1 MSTDTNV
8 PSNERKALE
17 DENRDCPHCGGSGMC
32 LVFHPQHNGTREFEM
47 FDYRDRLCKIAT
59 EVAAH
64 CTCPVGEWIR
74 QRTEPALQR
83 RIPWVRDIHD
93 GRSKWLLRPPAEI
106 QADDSEVIDV
116 PEAPTRAAIA
126 QRFGRIPEKMQ

>member
-1 MSTDTNV
+1 MSDTNL
-8 PSNERKALE
+8 PDNHRRALE

-32 LVFHPQHNGTREFEM
+32 LVYHPRHNGTREFSMLDHRE
-47 FDYRDRLCKIAT
+47 RLCKIAS

-74 QRTEPALQR
+74 NRTEPALQR
-83 RIPWVRDIHD
+83 RIPWVRDIHE
-93 GRSKWLLRPPAEI
+93 GRSKWLLFPPGEI
-106 QADDSEVIDV
+106 QASNGEVPNA

-126 QRFGRIPEKMQ
+126 RKFGKIPQAF